1 LACGSDRDS
10 TANDAKPI
18 KFFYTIR
25 WWYITLQEI
34 ARFSI
39 GVLVVEVSTESGG
52 GGISLRDPAVAPHQH
67 PILTKYRSH
76 SGLCMTESFLP
87 VC

>member
-25 WWYITLQEI
+25 WWYITFQEI

-39 GVLVVEVSTESGG
+39 GVLVVEVSTETVVVVVFCYA
-52 GGISLRDPAVAPHQH
+52 IRQWR
-67 PILTKYRSH
+67 LTNTR
-76 SGLCMTESFLP
+76 F
-87 VC
+87 